1 MMRPR
6 TKSTFKKAGSFL
18 PARKRTCRFC
28 SDKLRVIDY
37 KDAKM
42 LESFIKERGTVVST
56 RVTGNC
62 AKHQRR
68 IVEAVK
74 RARYLSLLPYVKV

>member
-1 MMRPR
+1 MRAR
-6 TKSTFKKAGSFL
+6 TKPAFKKPGAFL

-28 SDKLRVIDY
+28 SDKARVIDY

-42 LESFIKERGTVVST
+42 LESFVKERGTIVST
-56 RVTGNC
+56 RASGNC

-68 IVEAVK
+68 ITEAIK
-74 RARYLSLLPYVKV
+74 RARHLSLLPYVKV